1 MATQLNQDRIHTA
14 DRGTLSDPKQ
24 SAGFISDP
32 MLRPV
37 SSSSAPHPILPDP
50 SPSDNPEH
58 FDPSTRHPNTDY
70 HPDKKL
76 SKKKRAKKLGVVSA
90 ADHANHQHH
99 PVPSSY
105 IGNDT
110 FSSHEKQALERQ
122 HKRDEVLAAR
132 QQHESEEGS
141 EEDMDEDDEE
151 GDYEH
156 EGGTR
161 SDAELRQSKQQH
173 HSEQVTGKE
182 GDKGKG
188 TSVSGSRSSAAT
200 TNKSISEKS
209 DANAKNTS
217 NKEKEQG
224 HDKGAEAHPSLLTR
238 ASDAASGLASK
249 VMHTG
254 VVSSLMNKVGLA
266 GGKTEQEHATDKGK
280 TEKSEPTN
288 EDMEAAGK

>member
-14 DRGTLSDPKQ
+14 DRGSLSDPKQ

-32 MLRPV
+32 MLTPY

-90 ADHANHQHH
+90 ADHVNHHA
-99 PVPSSY
+99 PASY
-105 IGNDT
+105 VGHDT

-122 HKRDEVLAAR
+122 HKREEVLAAR
-132 QQHESEEGS
+132 EQHEAEEGS

-156 EGGTR
+156 EGHTK
-161 SDAELRQSKQQH
+161 SDAELRQSKQQP
-173 HSEQVTGKE
+173 HSERVTGKE

-188 TSVSGSRSSAAT
+188 TTSTAT
-200 TNKSISEKS
+200 SNKSSSEKS
-209 DANAKNTS
+209 DANAKNAG

-224 HDKGAEAHPSLLTR
+224 HDKGAEANPSLLAR
-238 ASDAASGLASK
+238 ASGAASGLASK

-254 VVSSLMNKVGLA
+254 VVSSLMSKVGLA